1 MVKYWTVT
9 SVIWVRFPLCTLFFP
24 NIGNIF
30 RNLFFSKKCIL
41 LSIIIL
47 NVTLRYLFS
56 EGRIEFEEMQWHLN
70 SIAFLIAIAYAHRH
84 DVHIRIDLI
93 SVRLSHRSQAW
104 IELYGTMLLLVPF
117 LVMVLI
123 FSFPFVEKSWKV
135 GEISQSPGGLPF
147 RWLLKAVIPFSFFL
161 LALSIFS
168 RVSKLMTY
176 LAGNRT

>member
-1 MVKYWTVT
+1 MTKLELPDNRFSTFADGFVT
-9 SVIWVRFPLCTLFFP
+9 KVGRAANWIWGV
-24 NIGNIF
+24 
-30 RNLFFSKKCIL
+30 L

-56 EGRIEFEEMQWHLN
+56 EGRVEFEEIQWHLN

-93 SVRLSHRSQAW
+93 SVRLSYRTQAW
-104 IELYGTMLLLVPF
+104 IELYGTFLLLVPF
-117 LVMVLI
+117 LSMVLV

-147 RWLLKAVIPFSFFL
+147 RWLLKAIIPFSFL
-161 LALSIFS
+161 LLGLSILS
-168 RVSKLMTY
+168 RISKLMTY
-176 LAGNRT
+176 LAENRS

>member
-1 MVKYWTVT
+1 MTKLELPDNKFSIVADEVVSRVGRTASW
-9 SVIWVRFPLCTLFFP
+9 IWVV
-24 NIGNIF
+24 
-30 RNLFFSKKCIL
+30 L

-93 SVRLSHRSQAW
+93 SVRLSHRAQAW
-104 IELYGTMLLLVPF
+104 IELYGTLLLLVPF

-135 GEISQSPGGLPF
+135 SRSLSRLEVCPFDGRSRQPSPFL
-147 RWLLKAVIPFSFFL
+147 SFC
-161 LALSIFS
+161 
-168 RVSKLMTY
+168 
-176 LAGNRT
+176 

>member
-1 MVKYWTVT
+1 MTKLELPDNKFSIVADEVVSRVGRTASW
-9 SVIWVRFPLCTLFFP
+9 IWV
-24 NIGNIF
+24 
-30 RNLFFSKKCIL
+30 IL

-93 SVRLSHRSQAW
+93 SVRLSHRAQAW
-104 IELYGTMLLLVPF
+104 IELYGTLLLLVPF

-135 GEISQSPGGLPF
+135 SEISQSPGGLPF
-147 RWLLKAVIPFSFFL
+147 RWLLKAAIPFSFFL
-161 LALSIFS
+161 LGLSISS
-168 RVSKLMTY
+168 RLSKLMTY
-176 LAGNRT
+176 LAGNRA